1 MLMKYQ
7 KHPAI
12 NKAKGK
18 RQEVKGAM
26 QFVNSL
32 SIFVV
37 KNRRTIPQM
46 VALCLMVCLL
56 LPSMAVA
63 QEDCENKPKSKLA
76 GKKLDL
82 PKADETEK
90 KAPDANQKPDGAG
103 AKADEPMPNN
113 GAVKSTSSVADE
125 LTHPKVMAQQP
136 NATTAGTPIQNTS
149 TQPPIPADRV
159 GVNVAD
165 QTPITL
171 DQAIAFA
178 LANNKDI
185 NASRIDVEM
194 ARFDVT
200 GAQGAYDPKISS
212 ESYYEHSEVP
222 VGSVIGGSASG
233 KLTSTNLANRA
244 QLSGN
249 SPLAGGVYQI
259 DFNASR
265 QTSDNQFA
273 SLNPQYPSGVTLS
286 YTQPLLKGLR
296 TDDNRRRI
304 EIAKKNLSLTDSQ
317 FRQRAI
323 ETITRV
329 QQAYWDLVFSLK
341 NLQVQNDAVTQAR
354 TQLESNKRQVDQ
366 GTLAPIDIVSAE
378 AQVTLF
384 EQNVYVAQEGVT
396 RAENNLKQLML
407 PERTAQLWSKALLP
421 TTPVDLSAPPVELS
435 EAMSIALA
443 SRPELDQ
450 VARTAEIN
458 KINQKF
464 FNDQLKPQIDLFG
477 VFTSS
482 GLAGALANTGPN
494 PFTAGTIAL
503 TDRINQLSQL
513 AGLPVL
519 PPSQSFGSIPTAL
532 VGSSGQSFTNLFGF
546 NYPTTRV
553 GIRFSF
559 PIGNRTAES
568 NLGHSL
574 AEGRKIQNQR
584 EQLEQTI
591 EADVRNTL
599 QAVRSAQARLVSA
612 TASREATEKQYES
625 EQRKFQTGLS
635 TVFLVLQRQQEL
647 IAARGREVQ
656 AQTDLNKAIA
666 DFQRA
671 TGSTFKAHNITVKSD
686 QKAPQLEQNNQ

>member
-1 MLMKYQ
+1 MLTKYQ
-7 KHPAI
+7 KHPATKLAKSKLEEGKRQ
-12 NKAKGK
+12 KAKGEH
-18 RQEVKGAM
+18 RFASQ
-26 QFVNSL
+26 L
-32 SIFVV
+32 
-37 KNRRTIPQM
+37 T
-46 VALCLMVCLL
+46 ALCLTVGLL
-56 LPSMAVA
+56 LPLPAAA
-63 QEDCENKPKSKLA
+63 QDECENKPKSKLA

-82 PKADETEK
+82 PKAEETAQ
-90 KAPDANQKPDGAG
+90 KADAANPKTETASPKPDQAT
-103 AKADEPMPNN
+103 PNN
-113 GAVKSTSSVADE
+113 GVVRSSDSVANQ
-125 LTHPKVMAQQP
+125 LTSLKVTAQQGDAGAR
-136 NATTAGTPIQNTS
+136 NANAA
-149 TQPPIPADRV
+149 TQDASPQRPMPSAERV
-159 GVNVAD
+159 GVNVAE

-194 ARFDVT
+194 SRFDLT
-200 GAQGAYDPKISS
+200 GAKGAYDPKFSV
-212 ESYYEHSEVP
+212 ESYYEHSETP
-222 VGSVIGGSASG
+222 VGSAIGGSASG
-233 KLTSTNLANRA
+233 KLTSTNAANRA

-259 DFNASR
+259 DFSSSR

-273 SLNPQYPSGVTLS
+273 SFNPQYPSGITLT
-286 YTQPLLKGLR
+286 YTQPLLKGLK

-323 ETITRV
+323 EVITRV
-329 QQAYWDLVFSLK
+329 QQAYWDLVFALK

-354 TQLESNKRQVDQ
+354 AQLESNKRQVEQ

-384 EQNVYVAQEGVT
+384 EQNVYVAEEGVT
-396 RAENNLKQLML
+396 RAENNLKLLML
-407 PERTAQLWSKALLP
+407 PQRTAELWAKALLP
-421 TTPVDLSAPPVELS
+421 TTPVDLNAPPVELKD
-435 EAMSIALA
+435 AVSIALA
-443 SRPELDQ
+443 SRPELEQ
-450 VARTAEIN
+450 MAKTAEIN
-458 KINQKF
+458 KVNQKF
-464 FNDQLKPQIDLFG
+464 FSDQLKPQIDLFG
-477 VFTSS
+477 VYTSS
-482 GLAGALANTGPN
+482 GLAGILADRGPN

-503 TDRINQLSQL
+503 TERINQLSEL

-519 PPSQSFGSIPTAL
+519 PPSQSFGSIPATL
-532 VGSSGQSFTNLFGF
+532 VGGAGQSFSNLLGF
-546 NYPTTRV
+546 NYPTARV
-553 GIRFSF
+553 GIRFSLPF
-559 PIGNRTAES
+559 GNRTAEA
-568 NLGHSL
+568 NFGHSL

-584 EQLEQTI
+584 EQLEQVI

-612 TASREATEKQYES
+612 TASRDATEKQYES
-625 EQRKFQTGLS
+625 ERRKFQTGLS

-647 IAARGREVQ
+647 ISARGREVQ

-686 QKAPQLEQNNQ
+686 QAAPQLEQNHQ

>member
-1 MLMKYQ
+1 MKYQ
-7 KHPAI
+7 AI
-12 NKAKGK
+12 KQAKGKRLHDKAKGK
-18 RQEVKGAM
+18 RQKAKGR
-26 QFVNSL
+26 
-32 SIFVV
+32 SILVSQ
-37 KNRRTIPQM
+37 TM
-46 VALCLMVCLL
+46 ALCLMVCLL
-56 LPSMAVA
+56 LPLTGAA

-82 PKADETEK
+82 PKVDSA
-90 KAPDANQKPDGAG
+90 APKVSDRNQKTDDTTLNNGLVMQGAG
-103 AKADEPMPNN
+103 ATNQTTKAQREAPN
-113 GAVKSTSSVADE
+113 G
-125 LTHPKVMAQQP
+125 
-136 NATTAGTPIQNTS
+136 NAPAKNASLP
-149 TQPPIPADRV
+149 TQDANPQSRPLPSADRV
-159 GVNVAD
+159 GVNVAE

-171 DQAIAFA
+171 NEAIAFA

-194 ARFDVT
+194 ARFDLN
-200 GAQGAYDPKISS
+200 GAKGAYDPKVSLESFYERS
-212 ESYYEHSEVP
+212 ETA

-233 KLTSTNLANRA
+233 KLTSTNAANRA
-244 QLSGN
+244 QVSGN

-259 DFNASR
+259 DFSSSR
-265 QTSDNQFA
+265 QTTDNQFA
-273 SLNPQYPSGVTLS
+273 SLNPQYPSGLTLS
-286 YTQPLLKGLR
+286 YTQPLLKGLK

-304 EIAKKNLSLTDSQ
+304 EIARKNLSLTDSQ

-323 ETITRV
+323 EVITRV
-329 QQAYWDLVFSLK
+329 QQAYWDLVFALK

-354 TQLESNKRQVDQ
+354 AQLESNRRQVEQ

-384 EQNVYVAQEGVT
+384 EQDVYVAQEGVT
-396 RAENNLKQLML
+396 RAENNLKLLML
-407 PERTAQLWSKALLP
+407 PERTVQLWTKALLP
-421 TTPVDLSAPPVELS
+421 TTPVDLDAPRVELN
-435 EAMSIALA
+435 EAVTLALA
-443 SRPELDQ
+443 NRPELEQ
-450 VARTAEIN
+450 VAKTAEIN
-458 KINQKF
+458 KVNQKY

-477 VFTSS
+477 VYTSA
-482 GLAGALANTGPN
+482 GLAGTVADRGPN

-503 TDRINQLSQL
+503 TERINQLSQL

-519 PPSQSFGSIPTAL
+519 PPAQSFGAIPPLL
-532 VGSSGQSFTNLFGF
+532 VGGQGQSFSNLFGF
-546 NYPTTRV
+546 NFPTARV
-553 GIRFSF
+553 GIRFSL
-559 PIGNRTAES
+559 PVGNRTAKA

-584 EQLEQTI
+584 QQLEQSI

-612 TASREATEKQYES
+612 TASREATEKQSES

-686 QKAPQLEQNNQ
+686 QAAPQLEQNNQ